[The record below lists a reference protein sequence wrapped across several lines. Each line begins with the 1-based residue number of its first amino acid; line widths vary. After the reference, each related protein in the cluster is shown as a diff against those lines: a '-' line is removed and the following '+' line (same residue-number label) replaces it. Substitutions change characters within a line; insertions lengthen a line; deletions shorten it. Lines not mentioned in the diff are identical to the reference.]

1 MKPIFHQVNQYLDYC
16 EHTRNMSPATLRAKR
31 SVYYRFIKA
40 TRISSLEELGNDSF
54 NLWVKA
60 ALSRG
65 ASPRTV
71 NTYNANIMAM
81 LTYYREMGL
90 RIPLKT
96 PLVRKLK
103 EGATR
108 RDFYTRSQIKEVLKF
123 ADPTTAL
130 MIKIAF
136 DGGLRIAE
144 LTNLR
149 LANLQDNRLNFIG
162 KGNKPREVYLS
173 RSTADSL
180 YRYINK
186 YNITD
191 YLWPSSRREGLPL
204 TVHAVRKRLRKP
216 FYAAGYHD
224 FYPHALRHSFAT
236 DLEYRGASVTEIQ
249 QMIGHSSVATT
260 ERYLHA
266 LDGHLAALFAK
277 YR

>member
-149 LANLQDNRLNFIG
+149 LANLQDNRLNLSAKATNLVKSISRALPQTASIAILINIILPTISGRAPAG
-162 KGNKPREVYLS
+162 KGYHS
-173 RSTADSL
+173 
-180 YRYINK
+180 
-186 YNITD
+186 
-191 YLWPSSRREGLPL
+191 PSMPS
-204 TVHAVRKRLRKP
+204 
-216 FYAAGYHD
+216 
-224 FYPHALRHSFAT
+224 
-236 DLEYRGASVTEIQ
+236 ASVSVSHSTLPAT
-249 QMIGHSSVATT
+249 MIFIHMPFVI
-260 ERYLHA
+260 A
-266 LDGHLAALFAK
+266 LPPI
-277 YR
+277 